1 MDNAEFQAH
10 ITALRRYGP
19 TWANLRVFGNSRP
32 VQIATIFP
40 IVGYFILLSTRVT
53 NLIDGG
59 IAGPAASGNLID
71 AAWSFKLYFVYF
83 GLISLGIGS
92 AIYQMRCPREVKKY
106 ADNAEFVLTHSA
118 AVSMNEL
125 KFMADETVHA
135 EGTLPAHYQ
144 QPDYR
149 IPTMK
154 NFYALKSHQRPWS
167 RIATTMF
174 FFGGFALLAVP
185 SLLTLAKV
193 GRLLGRQILG

>member
-1 MDNAEFQAH
+1 MTRDS
-10 ITALRRYGP
+10 RRTSLLSADMGQHGQ
-19 TWANLRVFGNSRP
+19 TCGFSAIRVPCRSRLFSRLSA
-32 VQIATIFP
+32 IS
-40 IVGYFILLSTRVT
+40 LLSTRVT

-71 AAWSFKLYFVYF
+71 ATWSFKLYFVYF

-106 ADNAEFVLTHSA
+106 ADNAEFVLIHSA
-118 AVSMNEL
+118 AVSTNEL

-135 EGTLPAHYQ
+135 EGTLPAYYQ

-154 NFYALKSHQRPWS
+154 NFYALKSHERPMS
-167 RIATTMF
+167 RLATTMF